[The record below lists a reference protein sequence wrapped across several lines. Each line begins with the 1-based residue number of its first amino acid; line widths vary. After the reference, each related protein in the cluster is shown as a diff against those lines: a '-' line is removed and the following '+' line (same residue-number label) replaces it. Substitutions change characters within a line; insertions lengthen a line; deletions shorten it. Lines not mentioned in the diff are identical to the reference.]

1 MTQTLEGRGTRRA
14 TGVERH
20 GWVLVALLCLVMVVF
35 GAGAYFGTQDPDT
48 PIVGSMCCN
57 GERLSTVDAWVYAYA
72 GEMAKYMGTYM
83 AATGIFG
90 LVLCAVPLRRGE
102 RWAWWT
108 AWTVPALFA
117 VHGFALGSFPFD
129 IVPLALTT
137 LGLLLMARPVLG
149 GGAGPAREEA

>member
-1 MTQTLEGRGTRRA
+1 
-14 TGVERH
+14 
-20 GWVLVALLCLVMVVF
+20 
-35 GAGAYFGTQDPDT
+35 
-48 PIVGSMCCN
+48 
-57 GERLSTVDAWVYAYA
+57 
-72 GEMAKYMGTYM
+72 MGTYM

-149 GGAGPAREEA
+149 GRAGPAREEA